1 MLDQL
6 TQLVADV
13 DGALGAAIGG
23 FDGLLVEG
31 HSNQAMDLSLLVAE
45 HAGLIRSA
53 SHAYQDTLNSGSVR
67 EFYVRGDQLGVY
79 ALPIGEDFFL
89 MVVVDKTGSLGQA
102 RLYGLQAAR
111 GLRELL

>member
-6 TQLVADV
+6 TQLVTDV
-13 DGALGAAIGG
+13 DGSLGAAIGG

-31 HSNQAMDLSLLVAE
+31 HTGQALDLSLLVAE

-53 SHAYQDTLNSGSVR
+53 THAYHDTLSVGSVR

-79 ALPIGEDFFL
+79 ALPIGEEFFL
-89 MVVVDKTGSLGQA
+89 MLVMDKQGSLGQA
-102 RLYGLQAAR
+102 RLYGMQAAR
-111 GLRELL
+111 ALKEIL

>member
-6 TQLVADV
+6 TQLVTDV

-31 HSNQAMDLSLLVAE
+31 HSAQAMDLSLLVAE

-53 SHAYQDTLNSGSVR
+53 AHAYDDTLSAGQVR
-67 EFYVRGDQLGVY
+67 EFYLRGDQLGVY
-79 ALPIGEDFFL
+79 ALPIGPEFFL
-89 MVVVDKTGSLGQA
+89 MVVVDKAANLGQA

-111 GLRELL
+111 DLRGLL